1 MHLPCYW
8 QWLSSQ
14 HYQNSLRM
22 HSAIA
27 SWIHRYFDNVMI
39 KFVINSGTDAWR
51 TDLNLLTR
59 LFTHHTVPA
68 RTPETTVFIL
78 SMSLVNTEAAKPY
91 MVLLA
96 LSISSSMSLNFI
108 ICITGPKIYYRKNKS
123 EVKDKKERNNL
134 YVTTLKF
141 PDSNSPL
148 AGKQFLFSETVVF
161 CQVSW
166 QLKVSTRQHA
176 EVTQLGHSRI

>member
-1 MHLPCYW
+1 MLKLCTVNMCLFKFCFGYFLE
-8 QWLSSQ
+8 LSYSRCVSQ
-14 HYQNSLRM
+14 FLEISFQLRI

-27 SWIHRYFDNVMI
+27 SWIHRYFDNVMT
-39 KFVINSGTDAWR
+39 KSVINSGTDARR

-78 SMSLVNTEAAKPY
+78 SMSLVNTDAAKPY

-108 ICITGPKIYYRKNKS
+108 ICITGPKIYYRK
-123 EVKDKKERNNL
+123 
-134 YVTTLKF
+134 T
-141 PDSNSPL
+141 
-148 AGKQFLFSETVVF
+148 
-161 CQVSW
+161 
-166 QLKVSTRQHA
+166 
-176 EVTQLGHSRI
+176 